1 MIGFIF
7 QSFNLIGFKN
17 AVENVALPLF
27 YQGVGRRK
35 RNQPALEYLDKLG
48 LRDWAHHYPNEL
60 SGGQKQRVAIARA
73 LITQPQI
80 ILADEPTGALDSHTS
95 LEVMEILK
103 DLHRQGLTI
112 VVVTHE
118 SGVAYQTEKIV
129 HIKDGML
136 DTFQEI
142 YGAIMRNKMRTIATG
157 FAVASGLFL
166 IIVLQ
171 GAGNGVINSFEAN
184 MGNFSF
190 DAIHIFGGMTTK
202 PFEGIKEGRF
212 IQLDSRDVEMTERVF
227 PNYVKDVM
235 PSLEKSGL
243 IASFGQQ
250 HISAE
255 LMGVRPSWAALDAVK
270 ILQGRFINEIDLQQK
285 RKVVVI
291 SDSNAKDLFPK
302 EREVIGKALDLSGI
316 SYTVVGIYKDEQ
328 MSNER
333 TFYAPFT
340 TIAAI
345 YNYGRFINRL
355 SMTIHHI
362 ESDTVMEQFM
372 DEYTR
377 AASHIHS
384 FAPDDKRALWIWNQA
399 GDSIQMK
406 KAQNILHTA
415 FWILGLLTLVSGVV
429 GVSNIMLISV
439 KERTRE
445 FGIRRAIGARPW
457 SIIRMVMADL
467 KRKRN
472 ENRDI
477 E

>member
-1 MIGFIF
+1 
-7 QSFNLIGFKN
+7 
-17 AVENVALPLF
+17 
-27 YQGVGRRK
+27 
-35 RNQPALEYLDKLG
+35 
-48 LRDWAHHYPNEL
+48 
-60 SGGQKQRVAIARA
+60 
-73 LITQPQI
+73 
-80 ILADEPTGALDSHTS
+80 
-95 LEVMEILK
+95 
-103 DLHRQGLTI
+103 
-112 VVVTHE
+112 
-118 SGVAYQTEKIV
+118 
-129 HIKDGML
+129 ML

-457 SIIRMVMADL
+457 SIIRMVMAESVVITAIFGYIGMLLGVFFCEWMDNTVGNQTMDVGVFQAKYFVDPTVNISTCL
-467 KRKRN
+467 IATVIIVVAGALAGFFPARKAVKVKPIDALRG
-472 ENRDI
+472 
-477 E
+477 

>member
-1 MIGFIF
+1 
-7 QSFNLIGFKN
+7 
-17 AVENVALPLF
+17 
-27 YQGVGRRK
+27 
-35 RNQPALEYLDKLG
+35 
-48 LRDWAHHYPNEL
+48 
-60 SGGQKQRVAIARA
+60 
-73 LITQPQI
+73 
-80 ILADEPTGALDSHTS
+80 
-95 LEVMEILK
+95 
-103 DLHRQGLTI
+103 
-112 VVVTHE
+112 
-118 SGVAYQTEKIV
+118 
-129 HIKDGML
+129 ML

-355 SMTIHHI
+355 SMTIHHL

-399 GDSIQMK
+399 GDSIQVK

-457 SIIRMVMADL
+457 SIIRMVMAESVVITAIFGYIGMLLGVFFCEWMDNTVGNQTMDVGVFQAKYFVDPTVNISTCL
-467 KRKRN
+467 IATVIIVVAGALAGFFPARKAVKVKPIDALRG
-472 ENRDI
+472 
-477 E
+477 

>member
-1 MIGFIF
+1 
-7 QSFNLIGFKN
+7 
-17 AVENVALPLF
+17 
-27 YQGVGRRK
+27 
-35 RNQPALEYLDKLG
+35 
-48 LRDWAHHYPNEL
+48 
-60 SGGQKQRVAIARA
+60 
-73 LITQPQI
+73 
-80 ILADEPTGALDSHTS
+80 
-95 LEVMEILK
+95 
-103 DLHRQGLTI
+103 
-112 VVVTHE
+112 
-118 SGVAYQTEKIV
+118 
-129 HIKDGML
+129 ML

-270 ILQGRFINEIDLQQK
+270 ILQGRFINEIDFQKK

-457 SIIRMVMADL
+457 SIIRMVMAESVVITAIFGYIGMLLGVFFCEWMDNTVGNQTMDVGVFQAKYFVDPTVNISTCL
-467 KRKRN
+467 IATVIIVVAGALAGFFPARKAVKVKPIDALRG
-472 ENRDI
+472 
-477 E
+477 

>member
-1 MIGFIF
+1 
-7 QSFNLIGFKN
+7 
-17 AVENVALPLF
+17 
-27 YQGVGRRK
+27 
-35 RNQPALEYLDKLG
+35 
-48 LRDWAHHYPNEL
+48 
-60 SGGQKQRVAIARA
+60 
-73 LITQPQI
+73 
-80 ILADEPTGALDSHTS
+80 
-95 LEVMEILK
+95 
-103 DLHRQGLTI
+103 
-112 VVVTHE
+112 
-118 SGVAYQTEKIV
+118 
-129 HIKDGML
+129 ML

-302 EREVIGKALDLSGI
+302 EREVVGKALDLSGI

-457 SIIRMVMADL
+457 SIIRMVMAESVVITAIFGYIGMLLGVFFCEWMDNTVGNQTMDVGVFQAKYFVDPTVNISTCL
-467 KRKRN
+467 IATVIIVVAGALAGFFPARKAVKVKPIDALRG
-472 ENRDI
+472 
-477 E
+477 